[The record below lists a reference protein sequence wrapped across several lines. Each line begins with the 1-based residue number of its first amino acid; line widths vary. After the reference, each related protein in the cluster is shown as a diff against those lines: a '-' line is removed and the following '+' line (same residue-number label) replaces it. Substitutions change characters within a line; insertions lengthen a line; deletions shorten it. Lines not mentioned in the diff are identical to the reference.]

1 MENVIEIRTPG
12 EMLHG
17 GSDHTIRISNITAG
31 VGIVLLDPLHRLG
44 AGAYII
50 LPNLAKRQISDMLTL
65 LRQNGSQ
72 GNGIWA
78 KIAGGAGFMSV
89 DMGKRISE
97 SVMDACAQLNIPIK
111 GKDIGGKEKR
121 ELTVVLRTGDVRV
134 SSIDG
139 EKRI

>member
-1 MENVIEIRTPG
+1 MEKIIEIKNPG

-17 GSDHTIRISNITAG
+17 GSNDTIRISNITAG
-31 VGIVLLDPLHRLG
+31 VGIVLLDPVHRLG
-44 AGAYII
+44 AAAYIV
-50 LPNLAKRQISDMLTL
+50 LPNFAKKQISDMLTL

-72 GNGIWA
+72 ENGIWA

-121 ELTVVLRTGDVRV
+121 KLTVSLRTGDVRV